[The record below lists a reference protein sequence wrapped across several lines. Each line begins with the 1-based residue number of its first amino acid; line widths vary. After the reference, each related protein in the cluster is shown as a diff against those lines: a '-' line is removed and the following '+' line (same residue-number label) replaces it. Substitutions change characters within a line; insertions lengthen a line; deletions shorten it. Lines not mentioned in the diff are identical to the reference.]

1 MLSTPAGAHLRSMI
15 LALPF
20 VVSSWVS
27 LAAQSSLAQ
36 EAGAGVGGWVALP
49 TPILCEARGGEAL
62 PTPLSSGSHLARAG
76 DGPTTRAPAPAPRF
90 PIATFQKILEDPV
103 PGTRGG
109 KIEFFK
115 SSASILARGDPA
127 ALEAAR
133 QRIAEFDRAADALA
147 IDLEVDLAGSG
158 RAAGADAASGGA
170 EHWTQKRRV
179 LSGDETFFGERHTA
193 GFLMTFD
200 VEVAA
205 DSGIAAPVLGSASYG
220 HTLHVRASRVDGGRR
235 VHVEGLLD
243 LSELTS
249 LERFD
254 PETPDLGVI
263 QEPALD
269 FVQVAFA
276 GVVDSGGVLEVSVLG
291 APIARPDWKL
301 SIKAVTRADEAPT
314 KDPAAKTAFLDVVD
328 LAYLSGDPLPLS
340 AFVPGGE
347 LDRQSS
353 FLPPPRGPVAIPPA
367 SIAAALDARSSE
379 SSAGR
384 VSTWWGEDLLVLR
397 RSDTAARAEAR
408 SLVAAGE
415 SARLATCR
423 IEARQGGLSASFPAC
438 AGSPA
443 RLLAGRERT
452 ALVGYKVEIAP
463 QTWMAAPEVQK
474 LFDGLALSAQVHPG
488 AAECSLW
495 IAKSAP
501 AQVVVRGDAQVGK
514 LQVLSRS
521 LRTDRARIL
530 SGEGE
535 RELAARA
542 PQGAPADAVVLRCLA
557 P

>member
-27 LAAQSSLAQ
+27 LAAQSNQAPD
-36 EAGAGVGGWVALP
+36 VGSWVALP

-62 PTPLSSGSHLARAG
+62 PTPLSSGSHLSRAS
-76 DGPTTRAPAPAPRF
+76 DGPSTRAPAPAPRF
-90 PIATFQKILEDPV
+90 PIATFQKILEDPA
-103 PGTRGG
+103 PAAKAGR
-109 KIEFFK
+109 IEFFK

-133 QRIAEFDRAADALA
+133 QRIAEFDRAAEALA
-147 IDLEVDLAGSG
+147 IDLEVDLAGTG
-158 RAAGADAASGGA
+158 RPDGVDAAAAGSD
-170 EHWTQKRRV
+170 HWTQKRRV

-193 GFLMTFD
+193 GFVMSFD

-205 DSGIAAPVLGSASYG
+205 DSGIAAPVVGSASYG

-269 FVQVAFA
+269 LVQIAFA
-276 GVVDSGGVLEVSVLG
+276 GVVDSGGVLEVRVQG

-301 SIKAVTRADEAPT
+301 TVKAVTRADDAPSR
-314 KDPAAKTAFLDVVD
+314 DSAAKTAFLEIVD
-328 LAYLSGDPLPLS
+328 LAYLAGDPMPLPAVL
-340 AFVPGGE
+340 PGGE
-347 LDRQSS
+347 LDRLST
-353 FLPPPRGPVAIPPA
+353 FIPPPRGPVAIPPA
-367 SIAAALDARSSE
+367 AIAAALDSRSSE
-379 SSAGR
+379 NSSGR
-384 VSTWWGEDLLVLR
+384 ASTWWGEDLLILR
-397 RSDTAARAEAR
+397 RADTAARAEAR

-415 SARLATCR
+415 AARLTTCR

-474 LFDGLALSAQVHPG
+474 LFDGLALSVQVLPG

-495 IAKSAP
+495 ISKSAP

-521 LRTDRARIL
+521 LRTERARIL
-530 SGEGE
+530 AGEGE
-535 RELAARA
+535 RELAVRTT
-542 PQGAPADAVVLRCLA
+542 QGALGDAVVLRCLA